1 MSLEAKTASEPLE
14 LELQLRVLGP
24 KPGFFARSVVAFM
37 TEPPMSL
44 ARDTGSGGLQV
55 LFQYVS
61 VHAINTCVG

>member
-24 KPGFFARSVVAFM
+24 KPGFFARAVDAFM
-37 TEPPMSL
+37 TEPHMSL
-44 ARDTGSGGLQV
+44 ARDTGSCCLHV